1 MELKTNY
8 LLRKNNEGGNKLKT
22 IAVIGSGSWGV
33 ALSLHLAN
41 MGHTVKIWSFAEEE
55 ANLINQEKKCKFLPE
70 VTLPQNITCYT
81 NFEETLQDSDIILH
95 VTPSKFVRNILKQ
108 YKNLVTHQ
116 PIVMCAKGFE
126 WETLYS
132 LDQIIEEEL
141 PNKPY
146 AVLSGPSHAE
156 EVSKQIPTAMVVA
169 AKEESLQEEIRSIFM
184 NEKMRI
190 YTSFDIKGV
199 ELGGALKNI
208 IAFCAGIATELG
220 LGDNSFAALITRGL
234 TEISRLGVK
243 LGGKQETFYGLTGL
257 GDLIVTCLSEHSRNR
272 RAGKL
277 IGAGKTIEE
286 TRQIVGMTIESIDNI
301 EVAYELSKIHEV
313 DMPIVHAVYDVLYN
327 GLDPKEAVNM
337 LMTRDKKCE

>member
-1 MELKTNY
+1 MK
-8 LLRKNNEGGNKLKT
+8 K
-22 IAVIGSGSWGV
+22 IAVVGSGSWGV
-33 ALSLHLAN
+33 ALSMHLAS
-41 MGHTVKIWSFAEEE
+41 MGHIVKIWSFAEEE
-55 ANLINQEKKCKFLPE
+55 ANLINKERKCMFLPE
-70 VTLPQNITCYT
+70 ITIPNNITCYT
-81 NFEETLQDSDIILH
+81 NFEEALEDTDLIVH

-108 YKNLVTHQ
+108 YKHLVKEQ

-126 WETLYS
+126 RETLNS
-132 LDQIIEEEL
+132 LDEIIEDEL
-141 PNKPY
+141 PNHPY

-156 EVSKQIPTAMVVA
+156 EVSRQIPTAMVVA
-169 AKEESLQEEIRSIFM
+169 SKDETIQEQIRSIFM

-208 IAFCAGIATELG
+208 IAFCAGIAAELG

-243 LGGKQETFYGLTGL
+243 MGGKQDTFYGLTGL

-286 TRQIVGMTIESIDNI
+286 TRKIVGMTIESIDNI
-301 EVAYELSKIHEV
+301 EVAYELSKIYNV

-327 GLDPKEAVNM
+327 GLDPKEAVTI
-337 LMTRDKKCE
+337 LMTRDKKSE